1 MAVRHCYLAAAKC
14 SDPPDCANCFEMGYI
29 TYHYGDLGR
38 DCRLFLSS
46 LLGASR
52 SRHPI
57 NSKPLN
63 VAQRASSNSSQVR
76 RSDNIYPDFIVADGT
91 GSFPKNQDFSSYTH
105 ARDVTIPRWRS
116 SKLFFASKCL
126 LTWTLSFMSLQ
137 SKRTDL
143 AWKGLRQLSERA
155 TIGLC
160 RESLPPHW
168 ESEVV
173 YKVK

>member
-1 MAVRHCYLAAAKC
+1 MAVSHCYLAAAKC
-14 SDPPDCANCFEMGYI
+14 PDPPDCANCFEMGYI

-63 VAQRASSNSSQVR
+63 VAQRASANSSQVR

-91 GSFPKNQDFSSYTH
+91 CSFPKKIKILAVILTRAMSRSPDEGRANFFL
-105 ARDVTIPRWRS
+105 PRNAFWRG
-116 SKLFFASKCL
+116 LCL
-126 LTWTLSFMSLQ
+126 LCLYSLNGQTLHE
-137 SKRTDL
+137 
-143 AWKGLRQLSERA
+143 KG
-155 TIGLC
+155 
-160 RESLPPHW
+160 
-168 ESEVV
+168 
-173 YKVK
+173 